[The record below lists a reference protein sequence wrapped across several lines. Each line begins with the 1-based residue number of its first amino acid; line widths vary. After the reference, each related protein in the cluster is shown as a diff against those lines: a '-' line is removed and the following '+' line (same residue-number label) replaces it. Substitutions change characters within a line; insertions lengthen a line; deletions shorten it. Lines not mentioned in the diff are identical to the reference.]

1 MPVRTNFSTKT
12 RATAPLLREPA
23 AEFGRIIWE
32 IKRRT
37 ESMYQI
43 AERNHSESINNVAGG
58 IQTNITLLLLSQK
71 GNGLTDMKRLLKKEL
86 SAKLSFC

>member
-1 MPVRTNFSTKT
+1 
-12 RATAPLLREPA
+12 
-23 AEFGRIIWE
+23 
-32 IKRRT
+32 
-37 ESMYQI
+37 MYQI